1 MNLVSSAPSRYLSS
15 FSVLR
20 RRPLVHLGGVG
31 SDLFRSSLPQ
41 LTLITPYIPDIRIL
55 YRAPTSLRRPYLA
68 PCDAL
73 GVGGGDFLQDAG
85 ATAIVLAGAYAL
97 VFAFDN
103 LTKRDIIQQDS
114 TSTNARYFAL
124 FVPLVNLSRL
134 LVHGLSLIDDKALIK
149 SVTRDGKPEEL
160 LRGPLYYVL
169 ILILSALVF
178 WRESLVGMI
187 SLAMMCGGD
196 GVADIMGRKFG
207 SIKLPYNKSKSW
219 AGSISMFVFG
229 FLISIGM
236 LYYYSALGYLHLDW
250 ASTPKRVALV
260 SLLATIVE
268 SLPITGVVDDNISV
282 PLSTMLFA
290 YFCFSF

>member
-41 LTLITPYIPDIRIL
+41 LTLITPYIPDLRIL

-68 PCDAL
+68 PCAAL
-73 GVGGGDFLQDAG
+73 GVGGGDFLQDAS

-103 LTKRDIIQQDS
+103 LTKRDIIQQHLNERS
-114 TSTNARYFAL
+114 LLCFV
-124 FVPLVNLSRL
+124 VPLVNLSRL

-149 SVTRDGKPEEL
+149 SFKNPGRHI
-160 LRGPLYYVL
+160 YYVL
-169 ILILSALVF
+169 MLILYALVF

-236 LYYYSALGYLHLDW
+236 LYYYSALRYLHLDW
-250 ASTPKRVALV
+250 VSTPKRVALV